1 MKTIR
6 ALIFL
11 LPVSLIFGQTLAER
25 LASAPPDV
33 DQALRA
39 RITKYYQ
46 AFVDGKFRAA
56 DEIVADESQD
66 AFFAME
72 KDQYKGFQILHITYS
87 DNFTK
92 AEAVVSCKTEW
103 AFQGRRMPV
112 TAPFTSHWELK
123 KDGQWYWYLQHR
135 EVTPTPF
142 GNMKAGPN
150 GGPTG
155 SGFPI
160 PPDPKRVAAAIL
172 QQVKLDKGEVAVDNS
187 KESRTA
193 VKVLNEAP
201 GAIELNVSGTVPQGL
216 SLSFEKAKLAAKEG
230 TTLWV
235 AYQPPENGPAP
246 VGPANVTVVVS
257 PIGTSLP
264 LRIDFAPPAQA
275 AR

>member
-11 LPVSLIFGQTLAER
+11 LPVSLIFGQTLADR

-46 AFVDGKFRAA
+46 AFVDGKFRTA
-56 DEIVADESQD
+56 DEVVADESQD
-66 AFFAME
+66 AFYAME
-72 KDQYKGFQILHITYS
+72 KDQYKGFQIVRVTYS
-87 DNFTK
+87 DDFTK

-103 AFQGRRMPV
+103 AFHGHRAPI

-123 KDGQWYWYLQHR
+123 KDGQWYWYLPHQ
-135 EVTPTPF
+135 EVTETPF
-142 GNMKAGPN
+142 GGMRAGPD
-150 GGPTG
+150 GGRAG
-155 SGFPI
+155 NGFPI
-160 PPDPKRVAAAIL
+160 PPDPRQLAASIL
-172 QQVKLDKGEVAVDNS
+172 RQVKLDKSEVAIDNS

-193 VKVLNEAP
+193 VRVLNEAP
-201 GAIELNVSGTVPQGL
+201 GTVELKVNGPVPQGL
-216 SLSFEKAKLAAKEG
+216 SLSFEKEKLAAKEG

-235 AYQPPENGPAP
+235 SYRPPEDAASPIGP
-246 VGPANVTVVVS
+246 VNVTVVVS

-264 LRIDFAPPAQA
+264 LRIDFRPPTQA